1 MGEFPEPMDEPH
13 ESNLMD
19 KPRLLGAIQPKEQP
33 SGSATLRVNLMGE
46 HSQRI
51 EPHGN
56 KPRRMDET
64 SWQQPRLM
72 GRQYLTAQPDGVYS
86 RAYWEQPRLLASFHG
101 VWEQP
106 HGRTYRVS
114 RA

>member
-1 MGEFPEPMDEPH
+1 MDEPH
-13 ESNLMD
+13 GVNLMD

-72 GRQYLTAQPDGVYS
+72 GDNNLTAQPDGVYS

-101 VWEQP
+101 VWEHLMGEP
-106 HGRTYRVS
+106 TG
-114 RA
+114 

>member
-13 ESNLMD
+13 GVNLMD

-51 EPHGN
+51 KPQGS

-64 SWQQPRLM
+64 SWQQPCLM
-72 GRQYLTAQPDGVYS
+72 GDNTSREQPDGVYS

-101 VWEQP
+101 VWENLLGKP
-106 HGRTYRVS
+106 RLMD
-114 RA
+114 